1 MHDMNLGTNQ
11 ATLRRFTE
19 NREAA
24 IRLMEFD
31 DVVLRQA
38 TSALNASIVCRQK
51 VPDTFWSETMD
62 GLRVSCGCDSSPL
75 CLRL

>member
-1 MHDMNLGTNQ
+1 VLASRSTAGPMRSSPGLLCFMWLMGIKDYSPS
-11 ATLRRFTE
+11 TLRQVR
-19 NREAA
+19 N
-24 IRLMEFD
+24 
-31 DVVLRQA
+31 
-38 TSALNASIVCRQK
+38 VCRQK